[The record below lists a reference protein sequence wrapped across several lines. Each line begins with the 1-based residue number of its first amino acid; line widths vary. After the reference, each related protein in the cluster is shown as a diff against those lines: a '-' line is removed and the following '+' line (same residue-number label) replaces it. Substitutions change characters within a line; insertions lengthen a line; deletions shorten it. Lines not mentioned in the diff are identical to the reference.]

1 MLPQFSPSSH
11 GTSLSMM
18 ACTHGHVQQ
27 SAHAVL
33 DSRAPCHYMER
44 RQFRRRGRN
53 TDKSRRHVDEVMR
66 QVRVRAQTTDARD
79 DAYGA
84 GTPNQLPEHKP
95 CSNGQDACDNW
106 VTGHSRPRIMC
117 RWRLTQMM
125 MMMAAYLR
133 LTWLTSPAMMRI
145 THLNSIRRGKNVQNG
160 LTIPMNT
167 HAPPKPSHQG
177 MHGRESLTQ

>member
-1 MLPQFSPSSH
+1 MLPHLSPSSH
-11 GTSLSMM
+11 GTSPSMM

-44 RQFRRRGRN
+44 RRFRRRGRN
-53 TDKSRRHVDEVMR
+53 ADRSRRYVNDVM
-66 QVRVRAQTTDARD
+66 QQVRAQTTNARD

-84 GTPNQLPEHKP
+84 ETPNQLPEHEP
-95 CSNGQDACDNW
+95 CSNGHDACNDW
-106 VTGHSRPRIMC
+106 VTGHSRPRIM
-117 RWRLTQMM
+117 RRRRLTQMM
-125 MMMAAYLR
+125 MMTAAYLH

-145 THLNSIRRGKNVQNG
+145 THLNSIRRGKNAQNG
-160 LTIPMNT
+160 LKILMNT
-167 HAPPKPSHQG
+167 RAPPQPSHHG